1 MKSPKMICLA
11 LVEHDLE
18 RGVFMAPV
26 YTLNAGDSVQI
37 DDDAIGKVIAVMDV
51 IENSNEHEF
60 VRALTR
66 PVKDFPR
73 ISAKMSTFPFKYE
86 DEEAAANE

>member
-1 MKSPKMICLA
+1 MKKTKMICLA
-11 LVEHDLE
+11 LVEHNLG
-18 RGVFMAPV
+18 RGVFLAPV

-37 DDDAIGKVIAVMDV
+37 DDDSIGKVIAVMDV

-66 PVKDFPR
+66 VKDFQR
-73 ISAKMSTFPFKYE
+73 ISAKMSTFPFEYE
-86 DEEAAANE
+86 DEEAAVNE